1 MIFVGWEPNIVNYN
15 KIMGSL
21 CKGRVNEAL
30 NIFKK
35 LGDVDCPPNVSFYNI
50 MFSALWSIG
59 DKFRALGM
67 VLCWS
72 SKSKRKFDAPR

>member
-35 LGDVDCPPNVSFYNI
+35 LVRCGVLGTNLEHWGWFCVGVANQKENLMPPDEDHLPLIV
-50 MFSALWSIG
+50 
-59 DKFRALGM
+59 
-67 VLCWS
+67 
-72 SKSKRKFDAPR
+72 